1 MNARLLT
8 ITDEDINLLHLHKDA
23 EKNIP
28 KELQENP
35 QWITWKYRPADP
47 TTGKCRKLP
56 FGKDGTGIAW
66 QKAHQWMSFDDAL
79 GKAQS
84 RGHCGI
90 GFVLPAKLSDGSYV
104 VGLDH
109 DNVTLADDDPRL
121 QEIRALHQRLGE
133 PYIEETPSGKGL
145 RMLVASKV
153 SIAQVGSSPNPLG
166 GADELFCGSS
176 KWLTVTGN
184 RLGGTHV
191 KEATHELQALA
202 IEWNARLIGKKKPS
216 QTTAEAVPLFHHLI
230 QGGVF
235 AWPDQK
241 LRDGDGR
248 ERWMLKYA
256 GHLHH
261 QGHSQVEVERL
272 ALVANQEH
280 YEDPLPSHTVLER
293 CRRYKTPVNAEITGE
308 QSQPH
313 EHWPELKP
321 LPPKYPSP
329 PKLDTSVLPAAL
341 AGHVDDVA
349 TRMQVPPEMIAT
361 PLIISLGSVIGKLLM
376 VQPKQN
382 DVSWTEFPNLWG
394 VGILP
399 PAMLKSPA
407 LNAGAQFIQE
417 LETDAQRTHALA
429 MADWENDERVR
440 KLQVEHT
447 NGQAKAAVK
456 ANNSIEAKRL
466 LDEVQAIKPP
476 VRTRYIIQDATP
488 EARLEIL
495 IENPNGCMLI
505 RDEFDGHMAQL
516 RREGYENARAQELQ
530 FYDGKQDYANDR
542 IKRGSSVAESPR
554 LAVYGNLQPSKV
566 EKYLRELKQGG
577 NDDGYVQRLF
587 QLGIQPT
594 IDDKYVLTDTKA
606 KKQTEG
612 DVRTIFQAAAAL
624 PWERDALTGR
634 LKPRVLKFDP
644 DAQSVFNEFLVS
656 LENKVRGGI
665 SNSMQASHIGKYR
678 GTLAK
683 LALIMAFAQ
692 DTTATVIDSMALNR
706 AKDLL
711 AFYGAHAKRIYAVD
725 ARGDI
730 VSAHE
735 LLARIKK
742 GSVPDGFNPRD
753 DVMRREWDGLSKSA
767 EVEGAISVLVSHG
780 YLHDTEVPTTG
791 RARRT
796 IFIHPDIRGHK

>member
-1 MNARLLT
+1 MNAQILT
-8 ITDEDINLLHLHKDA
+8 ISVDEIKLPHLHKDA
-23 EKNIP
+23 VQNIP
-28 KELQENP
+28 TELQQIP
-35 QWITWKYRPADP
+35 QWMTWKYGSADP
-47 TTGKCRKLP
+47 ATGKRRKLP
-56 FGKDGTGIAW
+56 IGQDGTGNAW
-66 QKAHQWMSFDDAL
+66 QKAHQWMSFDEAI

-90 GFVLPAKLSDGSYV
+90 GFVLPARLPDGLYV

-109 DNVTLADDDPRL
+109 DNVTLEDDDPRL

-153 SIAQVGSSPNPLG
+153 SIAQISSSPNPLG

-184 RLGGTHV
+184 RLGGTRV
-191 KEATHELQALA
+191 KEKNHELQMLA
-202 IEWNARLIGKKKPS
+202 VEWNARLRVKRVPA
-216 QTTAEAVPLFHHLI
+216 QTTAKTVPLFQHLI
-230 QGGVF
+230 QGCGF
-235 AWPDQK
+235 AWPAHK
-241 LRDGDGR
+241 LKNGEGR

-261 QGHSQVEVERL
+261 NQYPQDEVERL

-280 YEDPLPSHTVLER
+280 YEDPLTDDAVLDR
-293 CRRYKTPVNAEITGE
+293 CRRYKTPENETADAVTASQE
-308 QSQPH
+308 Q
-313 EHWPELKP
+313 WPGLKP
-321 LPPKYPSP
+321 LPLKYPSP
-329 PKLDTSVLPAAL
+329 PKLDTSVLPSAL
-341 AGHVDDVA
+341 AGYVDDA
-349 TRMQVPPEMIAT
+349 ANRMQVPPEMIAT

-376 VQPKQN
+376 VQPKQS
-382 DVSWTEFPNLWG
+382 DVTWTEFPNLWG

-407 LNAGAQFIQE
+407 LNAGAQFIHE
-417 LETDAQRTHALA
+417 LETNAQRKHALE
-429 MADWENDERVR
+429 MADWESDERVR
-440 KLQVEHT
+440 KLQIEHK

-456 ANNSIEAKRL
+456 VGNSLEAKRL
-466 LDEVQAIKPP
+466 LNEAQAIKPP
-476 VRTRYIIQDATP
+476 VRTRYIVQDATP

-495 IENPNGCMLI
+495 VENPNGCMLI

-554 LAVYGNLQPSKV
+554 LAMYGNLQPSKV
-566 EKYLRELKQGG
+566 EKYLRELKHGG

-594 IDDKYVLTDTKA
+594 IDGKFVLTDTKPNKEA
-606 KKQTEG
+606 EAN
-612 DVRTIFQAAAAL
+612 VRAIFQAAASL
-624 PWERDALTGR
+624 PVERDALTRR

-644 DAQSVFNEFLVS
+644 DAQSMFNEFLVS

-683 LALIMAFAQ
+683 LALIMAFAE
-692 DTTATVIDSMALNR
+692 DPTATGIDSLALNR

-711 AFYGAHAKRIYAVD
+711 AFYNAHAKRIYAVD
-725 ARGDI
+725 ARGDV

-742 GSVPDGFNPRD
+742 GAISDGFNPRD

-767 EVEGAISVLVSHG
+767 EVEGALSVLVSHG
-780 YLHDTEVPTTG
+780 YLRDTEVPTSG
-791 RARRT
+791 RARRV
-796 IFIHPDIRGHK
+796 IFIHPDVRVQK